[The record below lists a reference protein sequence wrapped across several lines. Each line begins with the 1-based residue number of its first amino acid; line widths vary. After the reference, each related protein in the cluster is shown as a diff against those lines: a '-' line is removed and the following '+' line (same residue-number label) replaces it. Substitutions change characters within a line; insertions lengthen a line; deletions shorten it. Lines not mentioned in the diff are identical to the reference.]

1 MLTKTLAL
9 LSYCSVVMWKGFTT
23 PNNPFENHDLH
34 IIITKHTYIHSRN
47 TEGNSRHN
55 MLYTHIIIIKYI
67 MNLMG
72 AQEELEGGMVGKK
85 LCKYNS
91 HLQNFPKILPYE
103 KNILKSF

>member
-1 MLTKTLAL
+1 
-9 LSYCSVVMWKGFTT
+9 
-23 PNNPFENHDLH
+23 
-34 IIITKHTYIHSRN
+34 
-47 TEGNSRHN
+47 
-55 MLYTHIIIIKYI
+55 